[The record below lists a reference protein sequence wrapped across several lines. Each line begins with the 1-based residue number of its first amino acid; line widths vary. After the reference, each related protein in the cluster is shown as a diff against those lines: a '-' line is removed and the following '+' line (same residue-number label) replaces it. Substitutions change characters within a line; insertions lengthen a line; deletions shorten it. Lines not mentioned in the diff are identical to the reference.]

1 MYTPSTAMPSKIT
14 PNNRK
19 NAVLANCT
27 AFIPNAPFL
36 LLQGTATNKDF
47 PGIAH
52 LGIRHIRLSRTHRR
66 IAAGM
71 LCARGL
77 LLQEGLAGI
86 PPGLLGMQSAFH
98 IWSFAASLPLFQN
111 SIVI

>member
-19 NAVLANCT
+19 NAVWANCT

-52 LGIRHIRLSRTHRR
+52 LGTHRILLSRTCRR
-66 IAAGM
+66 IAAGT
-71 LCARGL
+71 LCAKGL
-77 LLQEGLAGI
+77 LLQEGLTGI
-86 PPGLLGMQSAFH
+86 PPDLLGMQSAFR
-98 IWSFAASLPLFQN
+98 IWSSVALLTLF
-111 SIVI
+111 